1 MVIYWSNISRMLILI
16 MESFSSCQETGKVFS
31 SEMPFYSALHFN
43 NNAYSGK
50 VIIIIVMATELPCY
64 YCGII
69 WVFAR
74 LFLMFLL

>member
-1 MVIYWSNISRMLILI
+1 MYWASYHGYILVQYLRMLILI

-50 VIIIIVMATELPCY
+50 LLCPPKGGHIVFVC
-64 YCGII
+64 
-69 WVFAR
+69 VNAR
-74 LFLMFLL
+74 REA